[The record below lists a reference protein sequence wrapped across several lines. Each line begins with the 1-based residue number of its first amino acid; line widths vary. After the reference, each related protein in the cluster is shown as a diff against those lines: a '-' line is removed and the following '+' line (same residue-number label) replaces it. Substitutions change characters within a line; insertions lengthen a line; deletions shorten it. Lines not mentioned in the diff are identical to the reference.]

1 LNVFRFQGEAEGAL
15 QRIFEEAVLNAPC
28 LLLIDDLEL
37 LCPQRSQM
45 LSDLQR
51 RIVSCMLTLIDGVV
65 TSPGTVEGN
74 SKATPVSSR
83 VFILATSSQPSLIDT
98 AMRRPGR
105 LDREVELGVPTPT
118 CRGQILQS
126 LLGAMGAISTDNVT
140 SDINEDFIQSLS
152 QKSHGMVGADLLLVC
167 KEAHMNALDRVSGL
181 PYRIS
186 HSQSDAVGN
195 IDYSKVA
202 FDTGE
207 KLSQLQCGDIT
218 DDLVSRIDLNLH
230 LDDDRI
236 QSTPSTSRLGD
247 QAKGYKLVANDLV
260 AALGRV
266 TPSAIREVTIEVPG
280 NGDVYYI
287 LFHECNLVILYN
299 IILLF
304 SAEVHWTDIG
314 GMESVKQSLR
324 EVQYI

>member
-1 LNVFRFQGEAEGAL
+1 
-15 QRIFEEAVLNAPC
+15 
-28 LLLIDDLEL
+28 
-37 LCPQRSQM
+37 
-45 LSDLQR
+45 
-51 RIVSCMLTLIDGVV
+51 MLTLIDGVV

-74 SKATPVSSR
+74 SRATPVSSR